1 MLTAINQWAFPA
13 GMPAVAALDQA
24 KAYGFGGFEVCVG
37 LDGPVRLDACE
48 QEFGAIR
55 RHAES
60 IGMHLTSVGCA
71 LGFEYPLSSGDAA
84 VVDRAVALQE
94 QALQA
99 AAWLGVETLLLV
111 PGIVSPDIAYD
122 AALANARKNVGRLVP
137 VAERLGVSIGVEN
150 VWNKFLLSPLEMRDF
165 VDSFGSAHVG
175 AFMDTGNIVLYG
187 FAEQWIR
194 ILGSRIR
201 MVHAKDFRASAGN
214 FDGFVMLLEGDV
226 NWPGVMAALREAGYD
241 KALVAEYGP
250 YRHAPETLLRQVHAG
265 LEAIVAMP
273 QGAPEERRQ

>member
-13 GMPAVAALDQA
+13 GISAAGALDQA
-24 KAYGFGGFEVCVG
+24 KVAGFGGFEVCVG
-37 LDGPVRLDACE
+37 LEGPVRLDAPE
-48 QEFGAIR
+48 QEFVAIR

-71 LGFEYPLSSGDAA
+71 LGFEYPLTSADP
-84 VVDRAVALQE
+84 VMVDRAVSLQK

-99 AAWLGVETLLLV
+99 AAWLGVDTLLLV
-111 PGIVSPDIAYD
+111 PGVVSPEISYD
-122 AALANARKNVGRLVP
+122 AALANARMNVGRLVP
-137 VAERLGVSIGVEN
+137 VAERLGVSLGVEN
-150 VWNKFLLSPLEMRDF
+150 VWNKFLLSPLEMREF
-165 VDSFGSAHVG
+165 VDGFGSAYVG
-175 AFMDTGNIVLYG
+175 AYLDTGNLVLYG
-187 FAEQWIR
+187 FAEQWVR
-194 ILGSRIR
+194 ILGARIR

-226 NWPGVMAALREAGYD
+226 NWPGVMGALRDVGYD

-273 QGAPEERRQ
+273 